1 MNKVRLVFWSV
12 ISTLLMG
19 ALAVAALM
27 YDRRKIMQAEREALA
42 QRLKDKIAALK
53 QAEVAQAAATT
64 AAVAKVEEQ
73 TKQEASRDSVDAA
86 NDLIASLRN
95 GDGKGG

>member
-1 MNKVRLVFWSV
+1 MNKARVILWSV
-12 ISTLLMG
+12 LSTVLLG
-19 ALAVAALM
+19 ALAVAAM
-27 YDRRKIMQAEREALA
+27 MFDKKRVIQAEREALA

-95 GDGKGG
+95 SDGKGG